1 MFVLCVY
8 PVAKKLGFS
17 CAQFVKGL
25 FIRFPRGLGL
35 FMNILCAFLIKDLL
49 RLCTELIKT
58 NNNNNKY
65 NNTYCYL
72 IWFC

>member
-1 MFVLCVY
+1 VFVLCVY

-65 NNTYCYL
+65 NNTYV
-72 IWFC
+72 I

>member
-25 FIRFPRGLGL
+25 FICFPKALGL
-35 FMNILCAFLIKDLL
+35 FVNTLCAFLIKVFLQL
-49 RLCTELIKT
+49 YTELIKT

-65 NNTYCYL
+65 NNTYV
-72 IWFC
+72 I

>member
-25 FIRFPRGLGL
+25 FIGFPKGLGL
-35 FMNILCAFLIKDLL
+35 FVNTLYAFLIKVFLQL
-49 RLCTELIKT
+49 YTELIKT

-65 NNTYCYL
+65 NNTYV
-72 IWFC
+72 I

>member
-25 FIRFPRGLGL
+25 FVCFPEGLGL
-35 FMNILCAFLIKDLL
+35 FVNTLCAFLIKVFLQL
-49 RLCTELIKT
+49 YTELIKT

-65 NNTYCYL
+65 NNTYV
-72 IWFC
+72 I

>member
-65 NNTYCYL
+65 NNTYV
-72 IWFC
+72 I

>member
-1 MFVLCVY
+1 VFVLCAY

-25 FIRFPRGLGL
+25 FIRFPKGLGL
-35 FMNILCAFLIKDLL
+35 FMNILCVFLIKDLL
-49 RLCTELIKT
+49 QLCTELIKT

-65 NNTYCYL
+65 NNTYV
-72 IWFC
+72 I

>member
-1 MFVLCVY
+1 VFVLCVY

-25 FIRFPRGLGL
+25 FIRFPKGLGL
-35 FMNILCAFLIKDLL
+35 FVNTLYAFLIKVFLQL
-49 RLCTELIKT
+49 YTELIKT

-65 NNTYCYL
+65 NNTYF
-72 IWFC
+72 I

>member
-25 FIRFPRGLGL
+25 LIRFPKGLGL
-35 FMNILCAFLIKDLL
+35 FMNILYVFVIKDLL

-65 NNTYCYL
+65 NNTYV
-72 IWFC
+72 I

>member
-25 FIRFPRGLGL
+25 FIRFPKGLGL
-35 FMNILCAFLIKDLL
+35 FMNILCVFLIKGLL

-65 NNTYCYL
+65 NNTYV
-72 IWFC
+72 I

>member
-25 FIRFPRGLGL
+25 FIRFPKGLGL

-65 NNTYCYL
+65 NNTYV
-72 IWFC
+72 I

>member
-8 PVAKKLGFS
+8 PVAKKLGFF

-25 FIRFPRGLGL
+25 FICFPKGLWL

-65 NNTYCYL
+65 NNTYV
-72 IWFC
+72 I

>member
-25 FIRFPRGLGL
+25 FIRFPKGLGL

-49 RLCTELIKT
+49 RLCTELIKA

-65 NNTYCYL
+65 NNTYV
-72 IWFC
+72 I

>member
-17 CAQFVKGL
+17 CAQFVKSL
-25 FIRFPRGLGL
+25 FIRFPKGLGL
-35 FMNILCAFLIKDLL
+35 FVNTLCAFLIKVFL
-49 RLCTELIKT
+49 RLYTELIKT

-65 NNTYCYL
+65 NNTYV
-72 IWFC
+72 I

>member
-35 FMNILCAFLIKDLL
+35 FMNILCVFLIKDLL

-65 NNTYCYL
+65 NNTYV
-72 IWFC
+72 I

>member
-1 MFVLCVY
+1 VFVLCVY

-25 FIRFPRGLGL
+25 FVRFPKGLGL
-35 FMNILCAFLIKDLL
+35 FVNTPCAFLIKVFLQL
-49 RLCTELIKT
+49 YTELIKT

-65 NNTYCYL
+65 NNTYV
-72 IWFC
+72 I

>member
-1 MFVLCVY
+1 VFVLCVY

-35 FMNILCAFLIKDLL
+35 FMNILCAFLIKGLL

-65 NNTYCYL
+65 NNTYV
-72 IWFC
+72 I

>member
-25 FIRFPRGLGL
+25 FIRFPKGLGL
-35 FMNILCAFLIKDLL
+35 FVNILCAFLIKVFLQL
-49 RLCTELIKT
+49 YTELIKT

-65 NNTYCYL
+65 NNTYV
-72 IWFC
+72 I

>member
-25 FIRFPRGLGL
+25 FILFPKGLGL
-35 FMNILCAFLIKDLL
+35 FVNTLCAFLIKVFLQL
-49 RLCTELIKT
+49 YTELIKT

-65 NNTYCYL
+65 NNTYV
-72 IWFC
+72 I

>member
-1 MFVLCVY
+1 VFVLCVY

-25 FIRFPRGLGL
+25 FIRFPKGLGV
-35 FMNILCAFLIKDLL
+35 FVNTFCAFLIKVFLQL
-49 RLCTELIKT
+49 YTELIKT

-65 NNTYCYL
+65 NNTYV
-72 IWFC
+72 I

>member
-17 CAQFVKGL
+17 CTQFVKGL
-25 FIRFPRGLGL
+25 FIPFPKGLGL
-35 FMNILCAFLIKDLL
+35 FVNTLCALLIKVFLQL
-49 RLCTELIKT
+49 YTELIKT

-65 NNTYCYL
+65 NNAYV
-72 IWFC
+72 I

>member
-25 FIRFPRGLGL
+25 CIRFPKGLGL
-35 FMNILCAFLIKDLL
+35 FMNILWVFLIKDLL
-49 RLCTELIKT
+49 QLCTELIKT

-65 NNTYCYL
+65 NNTYV
-72 IWFC
+72 I

>member
-25 FIRFPRGLGL
+25 FIRFPKGLGL

-49 RLCTELIKT
+49 WLCTELIKT

-65 NNTYCYL
+65 NNTYV
-72 IWFC
+72 I